1 MTGKTKGQNVSWMH
15 KKEKGNKWLRSLFM
29 HKVICG
35 MNEEMQPEE
44 FVVHYDQNCSDQD
57 IRLLC
62 SSKAKDRPQAEEEDE
77 NLVLDETKQ
86 LYTV

>member
-1 MTGKTKGQNVSWMH
+1 
-15 KKEKGNKWLRSLFM
+15 
-29 HKVICG
+29 

>member
-1 MTGKTKGQNVSWMH
+1 
-15 KKEKGNKWLRSLFM
+15 M